1 MQNLI
6 LHNKPIHK
14 IAIVDDND
22 EARNAMSEMILD
34 AGFDPIPY
42 TEIKEHSLGE
52 FISRIIQDSDG
63 AIFDYNLSPGNYANF
78 DGAEAVVQ
86 LYDMEFP
93 AILLTQVQG
102 YDSVNIVSKRKKIP
116 YFINSFDGDAN
127 QLSKGFER
135 CVRELKQDFPSDRRA
150 YKTIARVESIDLSE
164 SHRRVINLI
173 LPAWAPS
180 KPVQLPYDYVFDMV
194 NVELQLNMHLVA
206 EVNIGAKC
214 YQDLFIENIE
224 VAKEIDNELAE
235 LIRS

>member
-42 TEIKEHSLGE
+42 SEIKEHSLGE

-78 DGAEAVVQ
+78 DGAEAVVW

-102 YDSVNIVSKRKKIP
+102 YDSVKIVSKRKK
-116 YFINSFDGDAN
+116 NS
-127 QLSKGFER
+127 
-135 CVRELKQDFPSDRRA
+135 
-150 YKTIARVESIDLSE
+150 
-164 SHRRVINLI
+164 
-173 LPAWAPS
+173 
-180 KPVQLPYDYVFDMV
+180 
-194 NVELQLNMHLVA
+194 
-206 EVNIGAKC
+206 
-214 YQDLFIENIE
+214 LFH
-224 VAKEIDNELAE
+224 
-235 LIRS
+235 